1 VYNFFRYTFLFFNP
15 DLLIYFY
22 SSYLSSTSL
31 ALAFNNFLK
40 CFRHTSLAL
49 VLGYLSVICVLNLA
63 LFQIFVLEF
72 LFSNFSTPVLISA
85 SSICFQFLWFRLRF
99 SFFHVDIIFVFTTL
113 GSFSENLL
121 AFFVN
126 LFNSPC
132 MTLATTTI
140 SATTVIAMT
149 PYSDML
155 ILARNE
161 HYQFPMTAPFQLI
174 NIFTSVYFRVVTD
187 LGTDTAL
194 PHPNKKLL
202 SIFASYSSLVLQIPS
217 LVIVFLNSC
226 FIGYCITT
234 FLNKA

>member
-1 VYNFFRYTFLFFNP
+1 MF
-15 DLLIYFY
+15 
-22 SSYLSSTSL
+22 
-31 ALAFNNFLK
+31 
-40 CFRHTSLAL
+40 
-49 VLGYLSVICVLNLA
+49 
-63 LFQIFVLEF
+63 
-72 LFSNFSTPVLISA
+72 PVFMI
-85 SSICFQFLWFRLRF
+85 QT
-99 SFFHVDIIFVFTTL
+99 SFFIFSCRHNFCFTTL

-194 PHPNKKLL
+194 PHPNKKL
-202 SIFASYSSLVLQIPS
+202 SPVFASYSSLALQIPS
-217 LVIVFLNSC
+217 FVILFLNSC
-226 FIGYCITT
+226 LTGTVSPHS
-234 FLNKA
+234 